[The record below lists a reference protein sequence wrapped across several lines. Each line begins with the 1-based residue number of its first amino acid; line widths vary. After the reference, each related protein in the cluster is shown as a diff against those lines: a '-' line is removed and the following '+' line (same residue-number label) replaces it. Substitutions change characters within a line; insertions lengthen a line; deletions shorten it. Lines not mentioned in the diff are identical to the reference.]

1 MSKNNSNVPSDPKA
15 SSGAQGEGD
24 LYSPFSA
31 QPTSF
36 IETTFA
42 GSLGIS
48 MHNEVSGQQSARPS
62 WFKTRIAL
70 CACGC
75 ANLHLAAN
83 IMRETHDDQVGVA
96 RSGREVERCELPSD
110 RFGRIG
116 GIWRRRASADESRKA
131 CDNRKSAHNLPPID
145 RSNWR
150 QTISGADQGKPL
162 LVHTTVMQAHFAP
175 WAMS

>member
-48 MHNEVSGQQSARPS
+48 MHNEVSGQQSARLTS
-62 WFKTRIAL
+62 LASTTN
-70 CACGC
+70 ACKLLLQTKAQPPAPKPKAGK
-75 ANLHLAAN
+75 
-83 IMRETHDDQVGVA
+83 
-96 RSGREVERCELPSD
+96 SGAP
-110 RFGRIG
+110 G
-116 GIWRRRASADESRKA
+116 ASGDADEEGEPGSMPAIVAPEKPA
-131 CDNRKSAHNLPPID
+131 KKNKKWGVNLGALTGFKKKPADEQANTNANADANSSAN
-145 RSNWR
+145 
-150 QTISGADQGKPL
+150 SGANQASNPEGGQG
-162 LVHTTVMQAHFAP
+162 
-175 WAMS
+175 

>member
-48 MHNEVSGQQSARPS
+48 MHNEVSGQQSARLTS
-62 WFKTRIAL
+62 LASTTN
-70 CACGC
+70 ACKLLLQSKAQPPAPKPKAGKGGGPG
-75 ANLHLAAN
+75 ANG
-83 IMRETHDDQVGVA
+83 D
-96 RSGREVERCELPSD
+96 
-110 RFGRIG
+110 
-116 GIWRRRASADESRKA
+116 ADEEGEPGSMPAIVAPEKPA
-131 CDNRKSAHNLPPID
+131 KKNSKWGVNLGALTGFKKKPADEQTNANADANSSAN
-145 RSNWR
+145 
-150 QTISGADQGKPL
+150 SGANSGANPASNPEGGQG
-162 LVHTTVMQAHFAP
+162 
-175 WAMS
+175 